1 MGART
6 FPCNKDRL
14 RWVFNPLCYPRLTCD
29 YVVTKVLDVA
39 AAEYGLGAF
48 STQSIKKGT
57 FIGGNALVSRGTCSG
72 TLSKSPEYVGEI
84 YHTSDH
90 TSRTYVPS
98 LFLKL
103 TNETRTKAI

>member
-6 FPCNKDRL
+6 FFCNKDTS
-14 RWVFNPLCYPRLTCD
+14 RWVFDPPCYPWLTYD
-29 YVVTKVLDVA
+29 YVVAKPLNVA

-48 STQSIKKGT
+48 STQSIKKGAI
-57 FIGGNALVSRGTCSG
+57 IGGNTPTSRGTCCG
-72 TLSKSPEYVGEI
+72 TLSKPPEYVGEI

-98 LFLKL
+98 PFLRP
-103 TNETRTKAI
+103 TN